1 MVRVSIRSGT
11 ARDAPFL
18 RRMLYEAACWREEPS
33 RRSEGSVLGSEE
45 LEPYVE
51 ELGTERD
58 TIVIAEE
65 EGEPVGAAWY
75 RVFEPDRPGYGWV
88 DPTFPELS
96 MAVLPGRRGRG
107 IGRVLLRALLARAR
121 DDGVPALSL
130 SVDEENPARNLYR
143 SEGFVDVE
151 LVGGSWTMLS
161 ELAAS

>member
-1 MVRVSIRSGT
+1 M
-11 ARDAPFL
+11 
-18 RRMLYEAACWREEPS
+18 
-33 RRSEGSVLGSEE
+33 
-45 LEPYVE
+45 EPYVE

>member
-1 MVRVSIRSGT
+1 MVRVSIRPGT
-11 ARDAPFL
+11 AKDAPFL
-18 RRMLYEAACWREEPS
+18 RRVLYEAACWREEPS
-33 RRSEGSVLGSEE
+33 RRSEETVLGSEE
-45 LEPYVE
+45 LE
-51 ELGTERD
+51 GTERD

-88 DPTFPELS
+88 DPTIPELT
-96 MAVLPGRRGRG
+96 MAVLPGLRGRG
-107 IGRVLLRALLARAR
+107 IGRALLRALLARASG
-121 DDGVPALSL
+121 DGVPALSL
-130 SVDEENPARNLYR
+130 SVAEENPARNLYR